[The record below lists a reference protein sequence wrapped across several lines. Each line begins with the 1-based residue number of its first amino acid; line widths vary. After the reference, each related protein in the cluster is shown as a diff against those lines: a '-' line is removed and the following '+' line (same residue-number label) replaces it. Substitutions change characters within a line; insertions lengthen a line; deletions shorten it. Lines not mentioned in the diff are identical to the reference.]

1 MDCLTYVKGGAGR
14 KILQVC
20 LYLSKHC
27 DEDTVFPLSDRSLLL
42 DCESAEG
49 LASENDVNKMN
60 TTMDLQ
66 YLIKFSVITNLT
78 THSKMMKKHAIRKP
92 AEPIFKAFLI

>member
-1 MDCLTYVKGGAGR
+1 MYKNGDK
-14 KILQVC
+14 
-20 LYLSKHC
+20 
-27 DEDTVFPLSDRSLLL
+27 DTMFPFRIRSRFLN
-42 DCESAEG
+42 CESARG
-49 LASENDVNKMN
+49 LASDNDVNKMN